1 MELPLTWEAIRHTT
15 DAMQR
20 QRTEELKIAVS
31 EPMDDPQSILQE
43 FERDL
48 RDSINK
54 NEKRTRFTYTL
65 ATYPRIYSRFGK
77 NDVNEALLRMANR
90 YVTINF
96 PIATASIDVG
106 DDEHSCCL
114 YIHFSLPWLSGQTNS
129 R

>member
-20 QRTEELKIAVS
+20 QRAEELKDAIHDS
-31 EPMDDPQSILQE
+31 IDDPTVILQQ

-96 PIATASIDVG
+96 PIATVSIDAAG
-106 DDEHSCCL
+106 DEHSCCL

>member
-1 MELPLTWEAIRHTT
+1 MELPITWEAIRHTT

-20 QRTEELKIAVS
+20 QRVKELSDAIHDS
-31 EPMDDPQSILQE
+31 MDDPTVILQQ

-77 NDVNEALLRMANR
+77 NDVNDALLRMANI
-90 YVTINF
+90 YLCNYF

-106 DDEHSCCL
+106 DDEHSCRL